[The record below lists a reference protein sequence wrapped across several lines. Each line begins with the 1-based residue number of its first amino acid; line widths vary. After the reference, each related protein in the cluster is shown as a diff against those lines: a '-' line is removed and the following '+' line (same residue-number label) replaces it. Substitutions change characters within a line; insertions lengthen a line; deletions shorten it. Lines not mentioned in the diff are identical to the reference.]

1 MWTTIEAWWPQL
13 RCRSPEASPA
23 CTEAANTGIKQSNA
37 QGGDTEVRPI
47 SKPILLTSA
56 ARAA

>member
-1 MWTTIEAWWPQL
+1 VY
-13 RCRSPEASPA
+13 
-23 CTEAANTGIKQSNA
+23 EAANTGIKQSNA

>member
-1 MWTTIEAWWPQL
+1 VYRGREHRDQAIK
-13 RCRSPEASPA
+13 R
-23 CTEAANTGIKQSNA
+23 TGRGYK
-37 QGGDTEVRPI
+37 VRPI